1 MKVFRRTAT
10 SLAVLL
16 VITNEASFAHQTL
29 DAVVVT
35 ANPLGGDIN
44 DLVAPVSVLRGDEL
58 AKKQGS
64 TLGETLNH
72 LPGISS
78 TNFGPNASRPV
89 IRGLD
94 GDRVR
99 IMNNGGASLDVSSLS
114 ADHAVAIDPLLVEQI
129 EVVRGPAALQYGGS
143 AIGGA
148 VNIIDNRIPRSPVN
162 GVDGRAEFRA
172 GGSEME
178 RSGAALLNTGN
189 GQLAIHADAAYRK
202 TDNLRIPG
210 NVLRSDA
217 LKEGSTLL
225 NSNSDQ
231 QSGSVG
237 ASATS
242 EHGYAGL
249 SLDTYRNDYGTSLFE
264 NGSPTRIK
272 MQQDRLTFGAEQR
285 NLDGKLG
292 LISSLHG
299 SISHTDYKHD
309 ELAGSALEANFKN
322 KGWEGHFG
330 GTLVPLNTS
339 LGQLKGAWGI
349 QASSSQLRMTGVAPL
364 VPNADTN
371 TKAFYVFEELAFSK
385 DAAVN
390 LGARIED
397 VKVQSVVGNGNT
409 NEYSGEKKFKPFSTS
424 LGYRQGL
431 NGFWTATS
439 NLSYTE
445 RAPTYYELFANGHHH
460 ATGSFEVGDP
470 NQKME
475 KGTTLDLALTYK
487 TAESK
492 TRLGAFVT
500 EFSNFIGLV
509 GKGEVNDSGGD
520 CSSSPASC
528 ISKYQF
534 EGIKARLYGLEAD
547 GRFPLLK
554 EAFSKAGQ
562 IDLSWKADYVRG
574 ENRTTG
580 GALPRIAPL
589 RLDASLIYTEGRYS
603 SQLDVRYAARQT
615 RYDDSLGATPSYTT
629 IGMGASYKTVLQGF
643 KSAYWFVRVD
653 NLTNEVARNAS
664 SVMRDVAMVGSRS
677 LRAGLRASF

>member
-1 MKVFRRTAT
+1 MKVLNRTAV

-16 VITNEASFAHQTL
+16 VIANQASFAHQTL

-35 ANPLGGDIN
+35 ANPLGSDIN
-44 DLVAPVSVLRGDEL
+44 DLVAPVTVLRGDEL
-58 AKKQGS
+58 AKKQSS

-78 TNFGPNASRPV
+78 TNFGPNSSRPV

-178 RSGAALLNTGN
+178 RAGAALLNTGN

-217 LKEGSTLL
+217 SKEGSKLL

-237 ASATS
+237 VSATS
-242 EHGYAGL
+242 EHGYAGI
-249 SLDTYRNDYGTSLFE
+249 SLDAYRNDYGTSLFE
-264 NGSPTRIK
+264 AGSPTRIK
-272 MQQDRLTFGAEQR
+272 MQQDRVTIGAEQR

-292 LISSLHG
+292 FISSLHG

-309 ELAGSALEANFKN
+309 ELAGSALEATFKN

-330 GTLVPLNTS
+330 GTLVPVNTAF
-339 LGQLKGAWGI
+339 GQLKGAWGI
-349 QASSSQLRMTGVAPL
+349 QASNSQLRMTGDSPL

-371 TKAFYVFEELAFSK
+371 TKAFYVFEELSFSK
-385 DAAVN
+385 DAAIN

-397 VKVQSVVGNGNT
+397 VRIRGIAGNGSDGDAT
-409 NEYSGEKKFKPFSTS
+409 VGEKKFKPFSTS

-431 NGFWTATS
+431 NSFWTATS

-460 ATGSFEVGDP
+460 ATGLHEIGNP
-470 NQKME
+470 NQKPE
-475 KGTTLDLALTYK
+475 KGITLDLALSHK
-487 TAESK
+487 TEESK
-492 TRLGAFVT
+492 IRLGAFVT
-500 EFSNFIGLV
+500 EFSNFIGLMPQSV
-509 GKGEVNDSGGD
+509 DE
-520 CSSSPASC
+520 
-528 ISKYQF
+528 YRF

-554 EAFSKAGQ
+554 GAFGKTGQ

-580 GALPRIAPL
+580 GSLPRIAPL
-589 RLDASLIYTEGRYS
+589 RVDTSFIYTEGRYS
-603 SQLDVRYAARQT
+603 SQLDVRYAARQN
-615 RYDDSLGATPSYTT
+615 RYDDSLGATPGYTT
-629 IGMGASYKTVLQGF
+629 IGVGASYKTVLQGF
-643 KSAYWFVRVD
+643 KSAYWFVRLD

>member
-1 MKVFRRTAT
+1 MKVLKRSVVAT
-10 SLAVLL
+10 AVLL
-16 VITNEASFAHQTL
+16 VISNQASFAHQTL

-35 ANPLGGDIN
+35 ANPLGSDIN
-44 DLVAPVSVLRGDEL
+44 DMVAPVSVLRGDEL
-58 AKKQGS
+58 AKKQSG
-64 TLGETLNH
+64 TLGETLSQ

-78 TNFGPNASRPV
+78 TNFGPNSSRPV

-148 VNIIDNRIPRSPVN
+148 VNIIDNRIPRSPIN

-172 GGSEME
+172 GGPEME
-178 RSGAALLNTGN
+178 RAGAALLNTGN

-217 LKEGSTLL
+217 RKENSKLL

-264 NGSPTRIK
+264 AAGPTRIK
-272 MQQDRLTFGAEQR
+272 MQQDRVTFAAEQR

-292 LISSLHG
+292 VLSSLHG

-309 ELAGSALEANFKN
+309 ELAGSAIEATFKN

-330 GTLVPLNTS
+330 GTLVPVNTAF
-339 LGQLKGAWGI
+339 GQLKGAWGI
-349 QASSSQLRMTGVAPL
+349 QASSSQLRFAAEEEPL
-364 VPNADTN
+364 VPNADTSS
-371 TKAFYVFEELAFSK
+371 KAFYIFEELAISK
-385 DAAVN
+385 DRAIN

-397 VKVQSVVGNGNT
+397 VRVKAVAGNDNQNSG
-409 NEYSGEKKFKPFSTS
+409 SGEKKFKPFSTS

-431 NGFWTATS
+431 NGLWTATS

-445 RAPTYYELFANGHHH
+445 RAPTYYELFAYGHHH
-460 ATGSFEVGDP
+460 ATGMEERGNPS
-470 NQKME
+470 QKME

-500 EFSNFIGLV
+500 EFSNFIGL
-509 GKGEVNDSGGD
+509 KDSGEESDDGD
-520 CSSSPASC
+520 P
-528 ISKYQF
+528 IYNF

-554 EAFSKAGQ
+554 GVFARSGQ

-580 GALPRIAPL
+580 GSLPRIAPL
-589 RLDASLIYTEGRYS
+589 RLDGALIYTEGRYS
-603 SQLDVRYAARQT
+603 SQLDVRYAASQN
-615 RYDDSLGATPSYTT
+615 RYDDSLGATPSYTMV
-629 IGMGASYKTVLQGF
+629 GMGASYKTVIQGF
-643 KSAYWFVRVD
+643 KTAYWFVRVD

>member
-1 MKVFRRTAT
+1 MKVLKRTAVAA
-10 SLAVLL
+10 AVLL
-16 VITNEASFAHQTL
+16 AISNQASFAHQTL

-35 ANPLGGDIN
+35 ANPLGSDIN

-58 AKKQGS
+58 AKKQSS

-78 TNFGPNASRPV
+78 TNFGPNSSRPV

-148 VNIIDNRIPRSPVN
+148 VNIIDNRIPRSPIN

-172 GGSEME
+172 GGPEME
-178 RSGAALLNTGN
+178 RAGAALLNTGN

-217 LKEGSTLL
+217 IKEGSKLL

-264 NGSPTRIK
+264 NHSPTRIK
-272 MQQDRLTFGAEQR
+272 MQQDRATFAAEQR
-285 NLDGKLG
+285 SLDGKLG

-309 ELAGSALEANFKN
+309 ELVGSAIEATFKN

-330 GTLVPLNTS
+330 GTLVPVNTAF
-339 LGQLKGAWGI
+339 GQLKGAWGI
-349 QASSSQLRMTGVAPL
+349 QASSSQLRMTGDAPL

-371 TKAFYVFEELAFSK
+371 TRALYIFEELSLSK
-385 DAAVN
+385 DSAVN
-390 LGARIED
+390 LGARVED
-397 VKVQSVVGNGNT
+397 VRIKGIAGNG
-409 NEYSGEKKFKPFSTS
+409 SDGDASVGEKKFKPFSTS

-431 NGFWTATS
+431 NSLWTATS

-445 RAPTYYELFANGHHH
+445 RAPTYYELFSNGHHH
-460 ATGSFEVGDP
+460 ATGMHEIGDP

-500 EFSNFIGLV
+500 EFSNFIGLMPQ
-509 GKGEVNDSGGD
+509 GADE
-520 CSSSPASC
+520 
-528 ISKYQF
+528 YRF

-554 EAFSKAGQ
+554 GVFAKAGQ

-580 GALPRIAPL
+580 GSLPRIAPL

-603 SQLDVRYAARQT
+603 SQLDIRHAASQN
-615 RYDDSLGATPSYTT
+615 RYDDSLGATPSYTMV
-629 IGMGASYKTVLQGF
+629 GVGASYKTVIQGF

>member
-1 MKVFRRTAT
+1 MKVLKRSVVAT
-10 SLAVLL
+10 AVLL
-16 VITNEASFAHQTL
+16 VISNQASFAHQTL

-35 ANPLGGDIN
+35 ANPLGSDIN

-58 AKKQGS
+58 AKKQSS

-78 TNFGPNASRPV
+78 TNFGPNSSRPV
-89 IRGLD
+89 VRGLD

-148 VNIIDNRIPRSPVN
+148 VNIIDNRIPRSPIN

-172 GGSEME
+172 GGPEME
-178 RSGAALLNTGN
+178 RAGAALLNTGN

-217 LKEGSTLL
+217 IKEGSKLL

-272 MQQDRLTFGAEQR
+272 MQQDRVTFAAEQR
-285 NLDGKLG
+285 SLDGKLG

-309 ELAGSALEANFKN
+309 ELVGSAIEATFKN

-330 GTLVPLNTS
+330 GTLVPVNTAF
-339 LGQLKGAWGI
+339 GQLKGAWGI
-349 QASSSQLRMTGVAPL
+349 QASSSQLRMTGDAPL

-371 TKAFYVFEELAFSK
+371 TRALYIFEELSFSK
-385 DAAVN
+385 DSAVN
-390 LGARIED
+390 LGARVED
-397 VKVQSVVGNGNT
+397 VRIKGIAGNG
-409 NEYSGEKKFKPFSTS
+409 SDGDASVGEKKFKPFSTS

-431 NGFWTATS
+431 NSLWTATS
-439 NLSYTE
+439 NFSYTE
-445 RAPTYYELFANGHHH
+445 RAPTYYELFSNGLHH
-460 ATGSFEVGDP
+460 ATGMHEIGDP

-475 KGTTLDLALTYK
+475 KGITLDLALTYK

-500 EFSNFIGLV
+500 EFSNFIGLMPQLV
-509 GKGEVNDSGGD
+509 SDE
-520 CSSSPASC
+520 
-528 ISKYQF
+528 YRF

-554 EAFSKAGQ
+554 GVFAKAGQ

-580 GALPRIAPL
+580 GSLPRIAPL

-603 SQLDVRYAARQT
+603 SQLDVRYAASQN
-615 RYDDSLGATPSYTT
+615 RYDDSLGATPSYTMV
-629 IGMGASYKTVLQGF
+629 GVGASYKTVIQGF

>member
-58 AKKQGS
+58 AKKQSS

-162 GVDGRAEFRA
+162 GVDGRAEFRV

-178 RSGAALLNTGN
+178 RSGAALLNTGD
-189 GQLAIHADAAYRK
+189 GKLAIHADAAYRK

-210 NVLRSDA
+210 NVLRSEA
-217 LKEGSTLL
+217 SKEGSKLL

-272 MQQDRLTFGAEQR
+272 MQQDRVTFGAEQR

-292 LISSLHG
+292 FISSLHG

-309 ELAGSALEANFKN
+309 ELAGSALEATFKN

-330 GTLVPLNTS
+330 GTLVPINTAF
-339 LGQLKGAWGI
+339 GTLKGAWGI
-349 QASSSQLRMTGVAPL
+349 QGSNSQLRMTGDSPL

-371 TKAFYVFEELAFSK
+371 TKAFYVFEELSFSK
-385 DAAVN
+385 DAAIN

-409 NEYSGEKKFKPFSTS
+409 NQYSGEKKFKPFSTS

-431 NGFWTATS
+431 NNFWTATS

-460 ATGSFEVGDP
+460 ATGLNEIGNP
-470 NQKME
+470 NQKLE
-475 KGTTLDLALTYK
+475 KGTTLDLALSHK
-487 TAESK
+487 TEESK
-492 TRLGAFVT
+492 IRLGAFVT
-500 EFSNFIGLV
+500 EFSNFIGLMPQTV
-509 GKGEVNDSGGD
+509 DE
-520 CSSSPASC
+520 
-528 ISKYQF
+528 YRF

-554 EAFSKAGQ
+554 GAFGKTGQ
-562 IDLSWKADYVRG
+562 IDMSWKADYVRG

-580 GALPRIAPL
+580 GSLPRIAPL
-589 RLDASLIYTEGRYS
+589 RIDTSFIYTEGRYS

>member
-1 MKVFRRTAT
+1 MKVLNRTAV

-16 VITNEASFAHQTL
+16 VIANQASFAHQTL

-35 ANPLGGDIN
+35 ANPLGSDIN
-44 DLVAPVSVLRGDEL
+44 DLVAPVTVLRGDEL
-58 AKKQGS
+58 AKKQSS

-78 TNFGPNASRPV
+78 TNFGPNSSRPV

-178 RSGAALLNTGN
+178 RAGAALLNTGN

-217 LKEGSTLL
+217 SKEGSKLL

-237 ASATS
+237 VSATS
-242 EHGYAGL
+242 EHGYAGI

-264 NGSPTRIK
+264 AGSPTRIK
-272 MQQDRLTFGAEQR
+272 MQQDRVTIGAEQR

-292 LISSLHG
+292 FISSLHG

-309 ELAGSALEANFKN
+309 ELAGSALEAIFKN

-330 GTLVPLNTS
+330 GTLVPVNTAF
-339 LGQLKGAWGI
+339 GQLKGAWGI
-349 QASSSQLRMTGVAPL
+349 QASSSQLRMTGDSPL

-371 TKAFYVFEELAFSK
+371 TKAFYVFEELSFSK
-385 DAAVN
+385 DAAIN

-431 NGFWTATS
+431 NSFWTATS

-460 ATGSFEVGDP
+460 ATGLHEIGNP
-470 NQKME
+470 NQKLE

-492 TRLGAFVT
+492 SRLGAFVT
-500 EFSNFIGLV
+500 EFSNFIGL
-509 GKGEVNDSGGD
+509 KDSGTLSVDGD
-520 CSSSPASC
+520 S
-528 ISKYQF
+528 IYNF

-554 EAFSKAGQ
+554 GAFGKTGQ

-580 GALPRIAPL
+580 GSLPRIAPL
-589 RLDASLIYTEGRYS
+589 RVDTSFIYTEGRYS
-603 SQLDVRYAARQT
+603 SQLDVRYAARQN
-615 RYDDSLGATPSYTT
+615 RYDDSLGATPGYTT
-629 IGMGASYKTVLQGF
+629 IGVGASYKTVLQGF
-643 KSAYWFVRVD
+643 KSAYWFVRLD

>member
-1 MKVFRRTAT
+1 MKVLKRTAVAV
-10 SLAVLL
+10 AVLL
-16 VITNEASFAHQTL
+16 VIGSQASFAHQTL

-35 ANPLGGDIN
+35 ANPLGSDIN
-44 DLVAPVSVLRGDEL
+44 DMVAPVSVLRGDEL
-58 AKKQGS
+58 AKKQSS
-64 TLGETLNH
+64 TLGETLSQ

-78 TNFGPNASRPV
+78 TNFGPNSSRPV

-148 VNIIDNRIPRSPVN
+148 VNIIDNRIPRSPIA

-172 GGSEME
+172 GGPEME
-178 RSGAALLNTGN
+178 RAGAALLNTGN

-217 LKEGSTLL
+217 RKENSKLL

-272 MQQDRLTFGAEQR
+272 MQQDRVTFAAEQR

-309 ELAGSALEANFKN
+309 ELAGSAIEATFKN

-330 GTLVPLNTS
+330 GTLVPVNTAF
-339 LGQLKGAWGI
+339 GQLKGAWGV
-349 QASSSQLRMTGVAPL
+349 QASNSQLRMTGDAPL

-371 TKAFYVFEELAFSK
+371 TRAFYVFEELGLSK
-385 DAAVN
+385 DSAVN
-390 LGARIED
+390 LGARVED
-397 VKVQSVVGNGNT
+397 VRVTGIPGNRSDGDASAS
-409 NEYSGEKKFKPFSTS
+409 ERKFIPFSTS

-431 NGFWTATS
+431 NSLWTATS

-445 RAPTYYELFANGHHH
+445 RAPTYYELFSNGHHH
-460 ATGSFEVGDP
+460 ATGMEERGNHD
-470 NQKME
+470 QKME

-500 EFSNFIGLV
+500 EFSNFIGLMPQP
-509 GKGEVNDSGGD
+509 NDEYEF
-520 CSSSPASC
+520 
-528 ISKYQF
+528 K
-534 EGIKARLYGLEAD
+534 GIKARLYGLEAD
-547 GRFPLLK
+547 GRLPLLK
-554 EAFSKAGQ
+554 DVFAKAGQ

-580 GALPRIAPL
+580 GSLPRIAPL

-603 SQLDVRYAARQT
+603 SQLDVRHAASQN
-615 RYDDSLGATPSYTT
+615 RYDDSLGATSGYTM
-629 IGMGASYKTVLQGF
+629 IGMGASYKTAMQGF

-664 SVMRDVAMVGSRS
+664 SVMRDVAMAGSRS

>member
-1 MKVFRRTAT
+1 MKVLNRTAV

-16 VITNEASFAHQTL
+16 VIANQASFAHQTL

-35 ANPLGGDIN
+35 ANPLGSDIN
-44 DLVAPVSVLRGDEL
+44 DLVAPVTVLRGDEL
-58 AKKQGS
+58 AKKQSS

-78 TNFGPNASRPV
+78 TNFGPNSSRPV

-178 RSGAALLNTGN
+178 RAGAALLNTGN

-217 LKEGSTLL
+217 SKEGSKLL

-237 ASATS
+237 VSATS
-242 EHGYAGL
+242 EHGYAGI
-249 SLDTYRNDYGTSLFE
+249 SLDAYRNHYGTSLFE
-264 NGSPTRIK
+264 AGSPTRIK
-272 MQQDRLTFGAEQR
+272 MQQDRVTIGAEQR

-292 LISSLHG
+292 FISSLHG

-309 ELAGSALEANFKN
+309 ELAGSALEATFKN

-330 GTLVPLNTS
+330 GTLVPVNTAF
-339 LGQLKGAWGI
+339 GQLKGAWGI
-349 QASSSQLRMTGVAPL
+349 QASNSQLRMTGDSPL

-371 TKAFYVFEELAFSK
+371 TKAFYVFEELSFSK
-385 DAAVN
+385 DAAIN

-397 VKVQSVVGNGNT
+397 VRIRGIAGNGSDGDAT
-409 NEYSGEKKFKPFSTS
+409 VGEKKFKPFSTS

-431 NGFWTATS
+431 NSFWTATS

-460 ATGSFEVGDP
+460 ATGLHEIGNP
-470 NQKME
+470 NQKLE
-475 KGTTLDLALTYK
+475 KGTTLDLALSHK
-487 TAESK
+487 TEESK
-492 TRLGAFVT
+492 IRLGAFVT
-500 EFSNFIGLV
+500 EFSNFIGLMPQSV
-509 GKGEVNDSGGD
+509 DE
-520 CSSSPASC
+520 
-528 ISKYQF
+528 YRF

-554 EAFSKAGQ
+554 GAFGKAGQ

-580 GALPRIAPL
+580 GSLPRIAPL
-589 RLDASLIYTEGRYS
+589 RVDTSFIYTEGRYS
-603 SQLDVRYAARQT
+603 SQLDVRYAARQN
-615 RYDDSLGATPSYTT
+615 RYDDSLGATPGYTT
-629 IGMGASYKTVLQGF
+629 IGVGASYKTVLQGF
-643 KSAYWFVRVD
+643 KSAYWFVRLD

>member
-1 MKVFRRTAT
+1 MKVLKRSVVAT
-10 SLAVLL
+10 AVLL
-16 VITNEASFAHQTL
+16 VISNQASFAHQTL

-35 ANPLGGDIN
+35 ANPLGADIN

-58 AKKQGS
+58 AKKQSS

-78 TNFGPNASRPV
+78 TNFGPNSSRPV

-148 VNIIDNRIPRSPVN
+148 VNIIDNRIPRSPIN

-172 GGSEME
+172 GGPEME
-178 RSGAALLNTGN
+178 RAGAALLNTGN
-189 GQLAIHADAAYRK
+189 GKFAIHADAAYRK

-217 LKEGSTLL
+217 IKEGSKLL

-237 ASATS
+237 ASLTS

-264 NGSPTRIK
+264 GVDPTRIK
-272 MQQDRLTFGAEQR
+272 MKQDRVTFAAEQR

-292 LISSLHG
+292 MLSSLHG

-309 ELAGSALEANFKN
+309 ELAGSAIEATFKN

-330 GTLVPLNTS
+330 GTLVPVNTAF
-339 LGQLKGAWGI
+339 GQLKGAWGI
-349 QASSSQLRMTGVAPL
+349 QASSSQLRFAAEQEPL
-364 VPNADTN
+364 VPNADTSS
-371 TKAFYVFEELAFSK
+371 KAFYIFEELAVSK
-385 DAAVN
+385 DRAIN

-397 VKVQSVVGNGNT
+397 VRVKAVTGNDNQNSG
-409 NEYSGEKKFKPFSTS
+409 SGEKKFKPFSTS

-431 NGFWTATS
+431 NSLWTATS

-445 RAPTYYELFANGHHH
+445 RAPTYYELFAYGHHH
-460 ATGSFEVGDP
+460 ATGMEERGNPS
-470 NQKME
+470 QKME
-475 KGTTLDLALTYK
+475 KGTTLDLAFTYK

-500 EFSNFIGLV
+500 EFSNFIGL
-509 GKGEVNDSGGD
+509 KYSGELSDHHDPIYN
-520 CSSSPASC
+520 
-528 ISKYQF
+528 F

-554 EAFSKAGQ
+554 GVFARSGQ

-580 GALPRIAPL
+580 GSLPRIAPL
-589 RLDASLIYTEGRYS
+589 RLDGSLIYTEGRYS
-603 SQLDVRYAARQT
+603 SQLDVRYAASQN
-615 RYDDSLGATPSYTT
+615 RYDDSLGATPSYTMV
-629 IGMGASYKTVLQGF
+629 GMGASYKTVIQGF
-643 KSAYWFVRVD
+643 KTAYWFVRVD

>member
-1 MKVFRRTAT
+1 MKVFKRTAVAV
-10 SLAVLL
+10 AVLL
-16 VITNEASFAHQTL
+16 VIGSQASFAHQTL

-35 ANPLGGDIN
+35 ANPLGSDIN
-44 DLVAPVSVLRGDEL
+44 DMVAPVSVLRGDEL
-58 AKKQGS
+58 AKKQSS
-64 TLGETLNH
+64 TLGETLSQ

-78 TNFGPNASRPV
+78 TNFGPNSSRPV

-148 VNIIDNRIPRSPVN
+148 VNIIDNRIPRSPIN

-172 GGSEME
+172 GGPEME
-178 RSGAALLNTGN
+178 RAGAALLNTGN

-217 LKEGSTLL
+217 RKENSKLL

-264 NGSPTRIK
+264 AAGPTRIK
-272 MQQDRLTFGAEQR
+272 MQQDRVTFAAEQR

-309 ELAGSALEANFKN
+309 ELAGSAIEATFKN

-330 GTLVPLNTS
+330 GTLVPVNTAF
-339 LGQLKGAWGI
+339 GQLKGAWGI
-349 QASSSQLRMTGVAPL
+349 QASSSQLRFAAEVEPL
-364 VPNADTN
+364 VPNADTSS
-371 TKAFYVFEELAFSK
+371 KAFYIFEELAISK
-385 DAAVN
+385 DRAIN

-397 VKVQSVVGNGNT
+397 VRVKAVAGNDNQNSG
-409 NEYSGEKKFKPFSTS
+409 SGEKKFKPFSAS

-431 NGFWTATS
+431 NSLWTATS

-445 RAPTYYELFANGHHH
+445 RAPTYYELFSNGHHH
-460 ATGSFEVGDP
+460 ATGMEERGNPD
-470 NQKME
+470 QKME

-500 EFSNFIGLV
+500 EFSNFIGL
-509 GKGEVNDSGGD
+509 KDSGD
-520 CSSSPASC
+520 LSAVYPT
-528 ISKYQF
+528 YNF

-554 EAFSKAGQ
+554 SVFAKAGQ

-580 GALPRIAPL
+580 GSLPRIAPL

-603 SQLDVRYAARQT
+603 SQLDVRHAASQN
-615 RYDDSLGATPSYTT
+615 RYDDSLGATSGYTM
-629 IGMGASYKTVLQGF
+629 IGMGASYKTAMQGF

-664 SVMRDVAMVGSRS
+664 SVMRDVAMAGSRS

>member
-1 MKVFRRTAT
+1 MKVLNRTAV

-16 VITNEASFAHQTL
+16 VIANQASFAHQTL

-35 ANPLGGDIN
+35 ANPLGSDIN
-44 DLVAPVSVLRGDEL
+44 DLVAPVTVLRGDEL
-58 AKKQGS
+58 AKKQSS

-72 LPGISS
+72 LLGISS
-78 TNFGPNASRPV
+78 TNFGPNSSRPV

-178 RSGAALLNTGN
+178 RAGAALLNTGN

-217 LKEGSTLL
+217 SKEGSKLL

-237 ASATS
+237 VSATS
-242 EHGYAGL
+242 EHGYAGI

-264 NGSPTRIK
+264 AGSPTRIK
-272 MQQDRLTFGAEQR
+272 MQQDRVTIGAEQR

-292 LISSLHG
+292 FISSLHG

-309 ELAGSALEANFKN
+309 ELAGSALEATFKN

-330 GTLVPLNTS
+330 GTLVPVNTAF
-339 LGQLKGAWGI
+339 GQLKGAWGT
-349 QASSSQLRMTGVAPL
+349 QASNSQLRMTGDSPL

-371 TKAFYVFEELAFSK
+371 TKAFYVFEELSFSK
-385 DAAVN
+385 DAAIN

-397 VKVQSVVGNGNT
+397 VRIRGIAGNGSDGDAT
-409 NEYSGEKKFKPFSTS
+409 VGEKKFKPFSTS

-431 NGFWTATS
+431 NSFWTATS

-460 ATGSFEVGDP
+460 ATGLHEIGNP
-470 NQKME
+470 NQKIE
-475 KGTTLDLALTYK
+475 KGTTLDLALSHK
-487 TAESK
+487 TEESK
-492 TRLGAFVT
+492 IRLGAFVT
-500 EFSNFIGLV
+500 EFSNFIGLMPQSV
-509 GKGEVNDSGGD
+509 DE
-520 CSSSPASC
+520 
-528 ISKYQF
+528 YRF

-554 EAFSKAGQ
+554 GAFGKAGQ

-580 GALPRIAPL
+580 GSLPRIAPL
-589 RLDASLIYTEGRYS
+589 RVDTSFIYTEGRYS
-603 SQLDVRYAARQT
+603 SQLDVRYAARQN
-615 RYDDSLGATPSYTT
+615 RYDDSLGATPGYTT
-629 IGMGASYKTVLQGF
+629 IGVGASYKTVLQGF
-643 KSAYWFVRVD
+643 KSAYWFVRLD

>member
-1 MKVFRRTAT
+1 MKVLNRTAV

-16 VITNEASFAHQTL
+16 VIANQASFAHQTL

-35 ANPLGGDIN
+35 ANPLGSDIN

-58 AKKQGS
+58 TKKQSS

-99 IMNNGGASLDVSSLS
+99 VMNNGGASLDVSSLS

-172 GGSEME
+172 GGPEME
-178 RSGAALLNTGN
+178 KAGAALLNTGN

-217 LKEGSTLL
+217 SKEGSKLI

-272 MQQDRLTFGAEQR
+272 MQQDRVTFGAEQI

-309 ELAGSALEANFKN
+309 ELAGSALEATFKN

-330 GTLVPLNTS
+330 GTLVPVKTVFGS
-339 LGQLKGAWGI
+339 LKGAWGI
-349 QASSSQLRMTGVAPL
+349 QASNSQLRMTGDAL
-364 VPNADTN
+364 VPNANTN
-371 TKAFYVFEELAFSK
+371 TEAFYIYEELSFSK
-385 DAAVN
+385 DRAIN
-390 LGARIED
+390 LGARMED
-397 VKVQSVVGNGNT
+397 VKVQSVVGNGNS
-409 NEYSGEKKFKPFSTS
+409 NEYSGEKKFKPFSAS

-445 RAPTYYELFANGHHH
+445 RAPTYYELFADGHHH
-460 ATGSFEVGDP
+460 AMGAYEVGNP

-475 KGTTLDLALTYK
+475 KGTTLDLALSYK
-487 TAESK
+487 TDESK
-492 TRLGAFVT
+492 ARLGAFVT
-500 EFSNFIGLV
+500 EFSNFIGMV
-509 GKGEVNDSGGD
+509 GRGEVNDLGGD
-520 CSSSPASC
+520 CSSLPATC

-554 EAFSKAGQ
+554 GAFGQAGQ

-580 GALPRIAPL
+580 GSLPRIAPL
-589 RLDASLIYTEGRYS
+589 RVDTSFIYTEGRYS
-603 SQLDVRYAARQT
+603 SQLDVRYAARQN
-615 RYDDSLGATPSYTT
+615 RYDDSLGVTPSYTT
-629 IGMGASYKTVLQGF
+629 IGMGATYKTVLDGV
-643 KSAYWFVRVD
+643 KSAYWFVRID

-664 SVMRDVAMVGSRS
+664 SVMRDVAMLGSRS

>member
-1 MKVFRRTAT
+1 MKVLNRTAV

-16 VITNEASFAHQTL
+16 VIANQASFAHQTL

-35 ANPLGGDIN
+35 ANPLGSDIN
-44 DLVAPVSVLRGDEL
+44 DLVAPVTVLRGDEL
-58 AKKQGS
+58 AKKQSS

-78 TNFGPNASRPV
+78 TNFGPNSSRPV

-178 RSGAALLNTGN
+178 RAGAALLNTGN

-217 LKEGSTLL
+217 SKEGSKLL

-237 ASATS
+237 VSATS
-242 EHGYAGL
+242 EHGYAGI

-264 NGSPTRIK
+264 AGSPTRIK
-272 MQQDRLTFGAEQR
+272 MQQDRVTIGAEQR

-292 LISSLHG
+292 FISSLHG

-309 ELAGSALEANFKN
+309 ELAGSALEAIFKN

-330 GTLVPLNTS
+330 GTLVPVNTAF
-339 LGQLKGAWGI
+339 GQLKGAWGI
-349 QASSSQLRMTGVAPL
+349 QASSSQLRMTGDSPL

-371 TKAFYVFEELAFSK
+371 TKAFYVFEELSFSK
-385 DAAVN
+385 DAAIN

-397 VKVQSVVGNGNT
+397 VKAQSVVGNGNT
-409 NEYSGEKKFKPFSTS
+409 NQYSGEKKFKPFSTS

-431 NGFWTATS
+431 NSFWTATS

-460 ATGSFEVGDP
+460 ATGLHEIGNP
-470 NQKME
+470 NQKIE
-475 KGTTLDLALTYK
+475 KGTTLDLALSHK
-487 TAESK
+487 TEESK
-492 TRLGAFVT
+492 IRLGAFVT
-500 EFSNFIGLV
+500 EFSNFIGLMPQSV
-509 GKGEVNDSGGD
+509 DE
-520 CSSSPASC
+520 
-528 ISKYQF
+528 YRF

-554 EAFSKAGQ
+554 GAFGKAGQ

-580 GALPRIAPL
+580 GSLPRIAPL
-589 RLDASLIYTEGRYS
+589 RVDTSFIYTEGRYS
-603 SQLDVRYAARQT
+603 SQLDVRYAARQN
-615 RYDDSLGATPSYTT
+615 RYDDSLGATPGYTT
-629 IGMGASYKTVLQGF
+629 IGVGASYKTVLQGF
-643 KSAYWFVRVD
+643 KSAYWFVRLD

>member
-1 MKVFRRTAT
+1 MKVLNRTAV

-16 VITNEASFAHQTL
+16 VIANQASFAHQTL

-35 ANPLGGDIN
+35 ANPLGSDIN
-44 DLVAPVSVLRGDEL
+44 DLVAPVTVLRGDEL
-58 AKKQGS
+58 AKKQSS

-78 TNFGPNASRPV
+78 TNFGPNSSRPV

-178 RSGAALLNTGN
+178 RAGAALLNTGN

-217 LKEGSTLL
+217 SKEGSKLL

-237 ASATS
+237 VSATS
-242 EHGYAGL
+242 EHGYAGI

-264 NGSPTRIK
+264 AGSPTRIK
-272 MQQDRLTFGAEQR
+272 MQQDRVTIGAEQR

-292 LISSLHG
+292 FISSLHG

-309 ELAGSALEANFKN
+309 ELAGSALEAIFKN

-330 GTLVPLNTS
+330 GTLVPVNTAF
-339 LGQLKGAWGI
+339 GQLKGAWGI
-349 QASSSQLRMTGVAPL
+349 QASSSQLRMTGDSPL

-371 TKAFYVFEELAFSK
+371 TKAFYVFEELSFSK
-385 DAAVN
+385 DAAIN

-397 VKVQSVVGNGNT
+397 VKAQTVVGNGNT
-409 NEYSGEKKFKPFSTS
+409 NQYSGEKKFKPFSTS

-431 NGFWTATS
+431 NSFWTATS

-460 ATGSFEVGDP
+460 ATGLHEIGNP
-470 NQKME
+470 NQKIE
-475 KGTTLDLALTYK
+475 KGTTLDLALSHK
-487 TAESK
+487 TEESK
-492 TRLGAFVT
+492 IRLGAFVT
-500 EFSNFIGLV
+500 EFSNFIGLMPQSV
-509 GKGEVNDSGGD
+509 DE
-520 CSSSPASC
+520 
-528 ISKYQF
+528 YRF

-554 EAFSKAGQ
+554 DAFGKAGQ

-580 GALPRIAPL
+580 GSLPRIAPL
-589 RLDASLIYTEGRYS
+589 RVDTSFIYTEGRYS
-603 SQLDVRYAARQT
+603 SQLDVRYAARQN
-615 RYDDSLGATPSYTT
+615 RYDDSLGATPGYTT
-629 IGMGASYKTVLQGF
+629 IGVGASYKTVLQGF
-643 KSAYWFVRVD
+643 KSAYWFVRLD

>member
-1 MKVFRRTAT
+1 MKVLKRTAVAV
-10 SLAVLL
+10 AVLL
-16 VITNEASFAHQTL
+16 VIGSQASFAHQTL

-35 ANPLGGDIN
+35 ANPLGSDIN
-44 DLVAPVSVLRGDEL
+44 DMVAPVSVLRGDEL
-58 AKKQGS
+58 AKKQSS
-64 TLGETLNH
+64 TLGETLSQ

-78 TNFGPNASRPV
+78 TNFGPNSSRPV

-148 VNIIDNRIPRSPVN
+148 VNIIDNRIPRSPIN

-172 GGSEME
+172 GGPEME
-178 RSGAALLNTGN
+178 RAGAALLNTGN

-217 LKEGSTLL
+217 RKENSKLL

-237 ASATS
+237 ASTTS

-272 MQQDRLTFGAEQR
+272 MQQDRVTFAAEQR

-309 ELAGSALEANFKN
+309 ELAGSAIEATFKN

-330 GTLVPLNTS
+330 GTLVPVNIAF
-339 LGQLKGAWGI
+339 GQLKGAWGV
-349 QASSSQLRMTGVAPL
+349 QASNSQLRMTGDAPL
-364 VPNADTN
+364 VPNVDTN
-371 TKAFYVFEELAFSK
+371 TRAFYVFEELGLSK
-385 DAAVN
+385 DSAVN
-390 LGARIED
+390 LGARVED
-397 VKVQSVVGNGNT
+397 VRVTGIPGNGSDGDASAS
-409 NEYSGEKKFKPFSTS
+409 ERKFKPFSTS

-431 NGFWTATS
+431 NSLWTATS

-445 RAPTYYELFANGHHH
+445 RAPTCYELFSNGHHH
-460 ATGSFEVGDP
+460 ATGIHEIGDP

-500 EFSNFIGLV
+500 EFSNFIGLMLQP
-509 GKGEVNDSGGD
+509 NDEYEF
-520 CSSSPASC
+520 
-528 ISKYQF
+528 K
-534 EGIKARLYGLEAD
+534 GIKARLYGLEAD

-554 EAFSKAGQ
+554 SVFAKDGQ

-574 ENRTTG
+574 ENRTTRG
-580 GALPRIAPL
+580 SLPRIAPL

-603 SQLDVRYAARQT
+603 SQLDVRHAASQN
-615 RYDDSLGATPSYTT
+615 RYDDSLGATSGYTM
-629 IGMGASYKTVLQGF
+629 IGMGASYKTAMQGF

-664 SVMRDVAMVGSRS
+664 SVMRDVAMAGSRS